1 MIRLRLIGL
10 ALLCVLVV
18 PFSVIAGDFDGSKP
32 LLFAA
37 IDVIECGANGECSRV
52 SPESIALSQFFKI
65 DFKKK
70 KIFPVGE
77 SQEKKSTTI
86 ENMELIDGKL
96 ILQGAED
103 GVEGVR
109 DGVGWSMAIAEE
121 TGKAVLTASGDQV
134 GFVVFGACT
143 PL

>member
-1 MIRLRLIGL
+1 MSRLRLIVC
-10 ALLCVLVV
+10 ALLCILVV
-18 PFSVIAGDFDGSKP
+18 PFSAIAGDFDGSKP
-32 LLFAA
+32 LLFVA
-37 IDVIECGANGECSRV
+37 IDVIECVPNGECNKV
-52 SPESIALSQFFKI
+52 TPESIALPQFLKI

-70 KIFPVGE
+70 KILPVGE
-77 SQEKKSTTI
+77 GQGKKSTTI

-96 ILQGAED
+96 IIQGAED

-109 DGVGWSMAIAEE
+109 DGVGWTMAIAEE

>member
-1 MIRLRLIGL
+1 
-10 ALLCVLVV
+10 
-18 PFSVIAGDFDGSKP
+18 VIAGDFNGSKP

-37 IDVIECGANGECSRV
+37 IEVIECGPTGQCNKV
-52 SPESIALSQFFKI
+52 TPESIALSQFLKI

-70 KIFPVGE
+70 EIFPVGE
-77 SQEKKSTTI
+77 GQGKKSTTI

-96 ILQGAED
+96 IIQGAED

-109 DGVGWSMAIAEE
+109 DGVGWTMAIAEE
-121 TGKAVLTASGDQV
+121 TGKVVLTASGDQV
-134 GFVVFGACT
+134 GFVVFCACT

>member
-1 MIRLRLIGL
+1 MSRLRLIVC
-10 ALLCVLVV
+10 ALLCILVV
-18 PFSVIAGDFDGSKP
+18 PFSAIAGDFDGSKP

-37 IDVIECGANGECSRV
+37 IDVIECVPNGECNKV
-52 SPESIALSQFFKI
+52 TPESIALPQFLKI

-70 KIFPVGE
+70 KILPVGE
-77 SQEKKSTTI
+77 GQGKKSTTI

-96 ILQGAED
+96 IIQGAED

-109 DGVGWSMAIAEE
+109 DGVGWTMAIAEE
-121 TGKAVLTASGDQV
+121 TGKVVLTGSGEQV

>member
-1 MIRLRLIGL
+1 MSRLRLIVC
-10 ALLCVLVV
+10 ALLCILVV
-18 PFSVIAGDFDGSKP
+18 PFIAIAGDFDGSKP
-32 LLFAA
+32 LLFVA
-37 IDVIECGANGECSRV
+37 IDVIECVPNGECSKV
-52 SPESIALSQFFKI
+52 TPESIALSQFLKI
-65 DFKKK
+65 DFKRKE
-70 KIFPVGE
+70 ILPVGE
-77 SQEKKSTTI
+77 GQGKKSTTI

-109 DGVGWSMAIAEE
+109 DGVGWTMAIAEE
-121 TGKAVLTASGDQV
+121 TGKVVLTASGDQV

>member
-1 MIRLRLIGL
+1 MSRLRLIGC
-10 ALLCVLVV
+10 AILCILVV
-18 PFSVIAGDFDGSKP
+18 PFPAIAGDFDGSKP
-32 LLFAA
+32 LLFVA
-37 IDVIECGANGECSRV
+37 IDVFECVSNGECSKV
-52 SPESIALSQFFKI
+52 TPESIALSQFLKI

-77 SQEKKSTTI
+77 SQGKKSTTI

-109 DGVGWSMAIAEE
+109 DGVGWTMAIAEE
-121 TGKAVLTASGDQV
+121 TGKVVLTASGEQA

>member
-1 MIRLRLIGL
+1 MSRLRLTVC
-10 ALLCVLVV
+10 ALLCILVV
-18 PFSVIAGDFDGSKP
+18 PFLAIAGDFDGSKP
-32 LLFAA
+32 LLFVA
-37 IDVIECGANGECSRV
+37 IDVIECVPNGECSKV
-52 SPESIALSQFFKI
+52 TPESIALSQFLKI

-70 KIFPVGE
+70 EIFPVGE
-77 SQEKKSTTI
+77 GQGKKSTTI

-96 ILQGAED
+96 IIQGAED

-109 DGVGWSMAIAEE
+109 DGVGWTMAIAEE
-121 TGKAVLTASGDQV
+121 TGKVVLTASGDQV